1 MGTPVA
7 PSAAVD
13 VGRAFAEAYAA
24 GDRARVASLLH
35 PAVREREIMPGA
47 VIEQHGPD
55 AVVHEVSAFIA
66 AHGEPETLQL
76 RVEALGP
83 LVSWSTRWRMGRPG
97 ASRVVEWHA
106 FLTVEDGLVT
116 GIDAVCSGLVAEV

>member
-24 GDRARVASLLH
+24 GDLAQVARLLH
-35 PAVREREIMPGA
+35 PAVREREIVPGA

-55 AVVHEVSAFIA
+55 AVVQEVSGFIA
-66 AHGEPETLQL
+66 AHGEAETLQL

-83 LVSWSTRWRMGRPG
+83 LVSWSTRWRMGR

-116 GIDAVCSGLVAEV
+116 GIDAVCSGMVAET